1 MSHIHVYNPRSTTFL
16 TLTMYAVLI
25 IQNDQ
30 DKRRNNES
38 PHHQNYTSY
47 KDLNDKLSKQRIY
60 FSKKAQKCE
69 PRVGGHG

>member
-47 KDLNDKLSKQRIY
+47 KDLNDKT
-60 FSKKAQKCE
+60 E
-69 PRVGGHG
+69 